1 MEADKDIYQAKP
13 QVRGTLLH
21 QATDNKTST
30 TKADVILSLQ
40 VYSERYHLMGK
51 IDVYRKKEKMLIERK
66 YQLKQIYQGQIYQLW
81 GQMFCL
87 QEMGYEVESLAF
99 YEQSTNKMI
108 PIAMPTEQEIEQF
121 GEFIHQFNSF
131 NPANEINI
139 NPNKCRHCIYSNLCD
154 KTDFENVYI

>member
-1 MEADKDIYQAKP
+1 
-13 QVRGTLLH
+13 
-21 QATDNKTST
+21 
-30 TKADVILSLQ
+30 
-40 VYSERYHLMGK
+40 
-51 IDVYRKKEKMLIERK
+51 
-66 YQLKQIYQGQIYQLW
+66 
-81 GQMFCL
+81 MFCL

-108 PIAMPTEQEIEQF
+108 PIAMPTKQEIEQF

>member
-13 QVRGTLLH
+13 QVRGTLSH

-87 QEMGYEVESLAF
+87 QEMG
-99 YEQSTNKMI
+99 
-108 PIAMPTEQEIEQF
+108 IEQF

-139 NPNKCRHCIYSNLCD
+139 NPNVCTSVLQMLYANEIG
-154 KTDFENVYI
+154 